1 MIEKDKKEFKSI
13 ISETIDEKVSPQFQ
27 EVRKEIRTV
36 VCDAI
41 DEVIS
46 PQLEEIREDLS
57 DVKGDLS
64 SFKEQNDADHQELF
78 HSLDRIERKLDS
90 NISRTDD
97 HSIILNQHT
106 KRLTKLEAEI

>member
-1 MIEKDKKEFKSI
+1 MIEKDKKEFRSI
-13 ISETIDEKVSPQFQ
+13 I
-27 EVRKEIRTV
+27 
-36 VCDAI
+36 CDAI

-57 DVKGDLS
+57 GVKDDLS
-64 SFKEQNDADHQELF
+64 SLKEQNNTDHQEIF

-97 HSIILNQHT
+97 HSVVLNQHH
-106 KRLTKLEAEI
+106 KRLTKLETKT